1 MEEDRI
7 CMHFFRRD
15 FRANK
20 LDLTTGNIA
29 VNPVTWSNI
38 AVQFEV
44 ISFEIN
50 YSMVHFYG
58 FSIGSD

>member
-1 MEEDRI
+1 MKYK
-7 CMHFFRRD
+7 CFFRRD

-20 LDLTTGNIA
+20 LDLTTGSII

-44 ISFEIN
+44 ISFGIN
-50 YSMVHFYG
+50 LSMVDFLGFYRVKMG
-58 FSIGSD
+58 